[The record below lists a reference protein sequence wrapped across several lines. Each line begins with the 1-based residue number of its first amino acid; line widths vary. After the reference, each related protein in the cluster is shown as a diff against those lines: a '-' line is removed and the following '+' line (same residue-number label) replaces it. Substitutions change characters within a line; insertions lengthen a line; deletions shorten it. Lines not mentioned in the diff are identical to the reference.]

1 MYFANISC
9 VLSTKDSVPSR
20 DQFSLGRWL
29 SDSLAIKVVF
39 GCVNR
44 SATCH
49 GGGGGKII
57 GVWTVSLA
65 IPSRQRSHQQNGFQ
79 PHAVDRSCILP
90 RRYRRLWCLFAPIS
104 YSEWICWKGFPRK
117 RQMMKRDPRRR
128 RGLVVW
134 TSFFS
139 KKKNGWTVREQGDGR
154 NICGF
159 C

>member
-1 MYFANISC
+1 MAVRF
-9 VLSTKDSVPSR
+9 SR
-20 DQFSLGRWL
+20 HQGSFRMCEPFCDMSW
-29 SDSLAIKVVF
+29 
-39 GCVNR
+39 
-44 SATCH
+44 
-49 GGGGGKII
+49 GGGGKII

-139 KKKNGWTVREQGDGR
+139 KKKWLDREGAGGWKEHLRFLLDFYFFFNVEL
-154 NICGF
+154 ICFSRGLLAGI
-159 C
+159 